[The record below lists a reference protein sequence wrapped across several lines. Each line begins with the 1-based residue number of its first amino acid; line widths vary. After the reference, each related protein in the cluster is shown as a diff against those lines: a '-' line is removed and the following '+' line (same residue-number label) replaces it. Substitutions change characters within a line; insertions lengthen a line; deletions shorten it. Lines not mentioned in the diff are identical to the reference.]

1 MASPKYSRA
10 EVIADGCVHVV
21 GITSSL
27 VAMTV
32 LVVLAQMH
40 LPAASA
46 ASLTIYGFCAV
57 AMFVL
62 SAAYNLV
69 SRPRWKDILRKF
81 DHSAIFVMIAGTYTP
96 FALIEIGGS
105 SGALLLIVVW
115 AIAISGIALK
125 FALPQRFDQIS
136 IGLYLLQGWVVLTAI
151 EPLILAVTPRVLVL
165 LVLGGILYTVGV
177 VFHLWQRMPY
187 QNAVWHIFVLC
198 AAACHYAAIVFAVAP
213 EFGSA

>member
-1 MASPKYSRA
+1 MALPKYSRA

-21 GITSSL
+21 GITASL

-40 LPAASA
+40 LPPASA

-125 FALPQRFDQIS
+125 FALPRRFDQIS
-136 IGLYLLQGWVVLTAI
+136 IGLYLLQGWVVVTAI
-151 EPLILAVTPRVLVL
+151 EPLILAVTPRVLIL

-198 AAACHYAAIVFAVAP
+198 AAACHYAAILFAVAP
-213 EFGSA
+213 EFSSA

>member
-1 MASPKYSRA
+1 MAFPEYSRA

-21 GITSSL
+21 GITASL

-40 LPAASA
+40 LPPPSA
-46 ASLTIYGFCAV
+46 ASLTIYGICAV

-62 SAAYNLV
+62 SAAYNLT
-69 SRPRWKDILRKF
+69 SQPRCKEILRKF

-96 FALIEIGGS
+96 FALIEIGGIW
-105 SGALLLIVVW
+105 GAMLLVFVW
-115 AIAISGIALK
+115 AVAIGGIALK
-125 FALPQRFDQIS
+125 FALPRRFDQVS
-136 IGLYLLQGWVVLTAI
+136 IGLYLLQGWAVLAAI

-165 LVLGGILYTVGV
+165 LLLGGVLYTVGV
-177 VFHLWQRMPY
+177 VFHLWQRLPY

-198 AAACHYAAIVFAVAP
+198 AAACHYAAILYAIAP